1 MFFRKKSNNYR
12 LELLSLHIPK
22 TAGTSFRNILKE
34 VYGED
39 AVVRWDIN
47 NRGVVR
53 LNESIYSDKELP
65 NARVLHGHYVYS
77 DLKKMFD
84 FDENSIHRITWL
96 RHPVKRV
103 ISNYFYLE
111 SRLHEI
117 LKEEQRNLNI
127 LSKMQR
133 SLVEYARDEKN
144 RNRQYKFL
152 EGISLGEF
160 DFVGIQEDFELD
172 LKEIALVL
180 NWDKI
185 PKLLYQNKTSA
196 KKKELPKEIIEEI
209 EVLNSLDME
218 LYQNALQMRN
228 KNLSDYV

>member
-1 MFFRKKSNNYR
+1 MFFRKKSKNYK

-84 FDENSIHRITWL
+84 FDENSVHRITWL

-133 SLVEYARDEKN
+133 SLLEYARDEKN

-152 EGISLGEF
+152 DGISLTEF
-160 DFVGIQEDFELD
+160 DFVGIQEDFEAD
-172 LKEIALVL
+172 LREIANIL
-180 NWDKI
+180 NWGKY
-185 PKLLYQNKTSA
+185 PMPLYQNKTSR
-196 KKKELPKEIIEEI
+196 KKNELAEEVIKEIEA
-209 EVLNSLDME
+209 LNSLDME
-218 LYQNALQMRN
+218 LYRRALVLRK
-228 KNLSDYV
+228 KNVADYV